1 MTFLQAIRVGAVG
14 VAVAAYAGAAMARA
28 SDAVKSAPT
37 RNDPG
42 SSEGMLPANRAT
54 PQNAPGAAEGRSAS
68 GSKSNAEAEKV
79 NQEGRPGAAP
89 PASAPTR

>member
-1 MTFLQAIRVGAVG
+1 MTFRQAIRAGAVVLV
-14 VAVAAYAGAAMARA
+14 VATSAGAAMAQA

-54 PQNAPGAAEGRSAS
+54 PQNAPGAAEGRSVS
-68 GSKSNAEAEKV
+68 GSKSNAEAEKM
-79 NQEGRPGAAP
+79 NRDGRPGATP
-89 PASAPTR
+89 PSSAPAR